1 MPNGWNFP
9 KIFDGNGVS
18 ILSGVDDVVKDLKLL
33 FNSEVLEYRFD
44 PGYGSNVELI
54 RLRPKSRL
62 TLDLL
67 VDAIVEAQMFI
78 PNLVFNR
85 DSVNV
90 GYGKAGEVQIQIRA
104 IIDNNSYVSEI
115 QLIQGGLNADGK

>member
-1 MPNGWNFP
+1 MPSGWNFP
-9 KIFDGNGVS
+9 KIFKGNSVDV
-18 ILSGVDDVVKDLKLL
+18 ISGSEDVIKDLTLL

-54 RLRPKSRL
+54 RLRPKSQL

-67 VDAIVEAQMFI
+67 VDAIVESQMFI
-78 PNLVFNR
+78 PNLIFNR
-85 DSVNV
+85 DSVSV
-90 GYGKAGEVQIQIRA
+90 SYGKAGEVNIQIRA

-115 QLIQGGLNADGK
+115 QLIQGGQNSNGK